1 MRERAGHGPASSASQ
16 KGPPLSPLPPA
27 HNIHSFLLPEAKA
40 PPPHISLRKLKGIRP
55 HGVCTRPTG
64 CAGARAGGSLSEG
77 WTLEKGR
84 EGQQRAGQLR
94 GGQKESWERVPMSLG
109 GVGVG
114 GGPRAL
120 DLLRRA

>member
-1 MRERAGHGPASSASQ
+1 MCAQ
-16 KGPPLSPLPPA
+16 
-27 HNIHSFLLPEAKA
+27 
-40 PPPHISLRKLKGIRP
+40 
-55 HGVCTRPTG
+55 PTG

-109 GVGVG
+109 GVGGREPWIYSGERRPTRGAGQGQGLVMKEAAGRPAGWGEGRACVG
-114 GGPRAL
+114 ARFNHTGARLSFPGGASGSSELFR
-120 DLLRRA
+120 